1 MVYALD
7 RQYADKLFKKRDKEK
22 IGHLISDICDDLISE
37 YGIEELKPLHD
48 KYSDFEYDALKQDA
62 DELAG
67 EFLKSMVQDLYGVDL
82 GDDLDV
88 SSPEKFHAFLRD
100 LQEKETENQRHS
112 VNSQTKRK
120 KTKKQLEKENR
131 LQQEE
136 QNISQSIR
144 EVYRK
149 LTSALHPDRES
160 DPAER
165 ERKTGIMQQVNAAY
179 AKKDLL
185 RLLELQLQ
193 AEQIDQSHLNNI
205 TEDRLK
211 SFNKILKGQLAELQL
226 EIQQLQSPFIH
237 QMNLSPDSV
246 ITPKV
251 VLLRLRYDIREI
263 KANITTLKN
272 ELKIFQTPAI
282 LKAWLKNYQIP
293 KQAEYD
299 DLNDIFLEGF
309 KPPF

>member
-1 MVYALD
+1 
-7 RQYADKLFKKRDKEK
+7 
-22 IGHLISDICDDLISE
+22 
-37 YGIEELKPLHD
+37 
-48 KYSDFEYDALKQDA
+48 
-62 DELAG
+62 
-67 EFLKSMVQDLYGVDL
+67 
-82 GDDLDV
+82 LDV

-263 KANITTLKN
+263 TANITTLKN